1 MAPAL
6 LTVAACALAF
16 LAPPSTAF
24 APSSAHNTHRHAP
37 SSLSAT
43 TTTSDRR
50 GFISNVA
57 STTAAVAGVSSAWMG
72 PGPALA
78 YGVNKANEKLAR

>member
-1 MAPAL
+1 MAPVL
-6 LTVAACALAF
+6 LTAAACALALF
-16 LAPPSTAF
+16 IPSSTAF
-24 APSSAHNTHRHAP
+24 APSSTYNTHRHAD

-50 GFISNVA
+50 GFMSNVA
-57 STTAAVAGVSSAWMG
+57 SATAAVAGVSSAWMS